1 MLGVEAES
9 WNDLKRWIASSWDE
23 VKNAVEKRLGGV
35 KVGSGFD
42 LEKALKEL
50 KSLKSKLDDDKVA
63 REVMAPVLLLMQG
76 ERLGVGGESLKY
88 FAAVISGVVG
98 GDGYVSVAM
107 REVGLTS
114 GECAIALL
122 WGAALAAYGIKAEV
136 RRAGGAFDVVAS
148 GGDAVKLAGLYF
160 LYGPP
165 LLEGDERIINHKL
178 AEVIKLVAEGG
189 LDIRWEGLRRTP
201 SGHIA
206 ADMTISVSGAAV
218 KYNVYL
224 REHDILLEFQSADRS
239 RAELAA
245 RLLKLAGVT
254 AEVKKVSSGGVWRIV
269 VTTNKLAAGCGELRR
284 TLAEIVRKAVE
295 SGWVDAGKAE
305 HWLEKLERGLTLR
318 EGWSKYS
325 VWLKEG
331 ALRVRYRSTN
341 PDNIKQ
347 EAQRFREMGLEEG
360 VHFSVKMPEE
370 DRDGYVYIRR
380 EGLKH
385 AAWLSVYGTGEQQR
399 WAAEFVEYILQRAR
413 EEGKE
418 VYEKVKEVV
427 EEGKARGSLMLRGFE
442 KRVEVGGKEHVVKVI
457 GGSAEFEESRCGRM
471 LLRIKISAEV
481 DGVRREYVI
490 TFSRRGAGNA
500 AAGRAVARANAPG
513 GREADAERF
522 AAVIKALTGR
532 EPRVYRM
539 KGGKIMIECGR
550 KHLDGF
556 ARYAELADTIV
567 RWLEETGR

>member
-35 KVGSGFD
+35 EMGSGFD
-42 LEKALKEL
+42 LAKALRELEGL
-50 KSLKSKLDDDKVA
+50 KSRLGDDKIA
-63 REVMAPVLLLMQG
+63 REVVAPALLLMQA

-88 FAAVISGVVG
+88 FAAVIFGVVG

-107 REVGLTS
+107 REVGLAS
-114 GECAIALL
+114 GERAIALL
-122 WGAALAAYGIKAEV
+122 WVAALAAYGIKAEV
-136 RRAGGAFDVVAS
+136 RRAGGAFNVVAS
-148 GGDAVKLAGLYF
+148 GDDAVELTRLYF
-160 LYGPP
+160 LFSPP
-165 LLEGDERIINHKL
+165 LLERDERVINHKL
-178 AEVIKLVAEGG
+178 AEAVKLGAGG
-189 LDIRWEGLRRTP
+189 LDIRWEGLRRAEN
-201 SGHIA
+201 SLVA
-206 ADMTISVSGAAV
+206 ADLIISKDDTKIKHNA
-218 KYNVYL
+218 YL
-224 REHDILLEFQSADRS
+224 RGHDILLEFQSADRS

-245 RLLKLAGVT
+245 RLLKLAGVG
-254 AEVKKVSSGGVWRIV
+254 AEVKKVGSGGVWRIV
-269 VTTNKLAAGCGELRR
+269 VTTNRLAAGCGKLRR

-385 AAWLSVYGTGEQQR
+385 AAWLSVYGSGEQQR
-399 WAAEFVEYILQRAR
+399 WAAEFVEYILQRAE

-418 VYEKVKEVV
+418 VYKKAGEII
-427 EEGKARGSLMLRGFE
+427 EEGKARGSLTLKGFE
-442 KRVEVGGKEHVVKVI
+442 MEVEVNGEKYKLKVI
-457 GGSAEFEESRCGRM
+457 DGGAVEEDRGGRK
-471 LLRIKISAEV
+471 LLRIRITAEV
-481 DGVRREYVI
+481 DGVRREYTI
-490 TFSRRGAGNA
+490 TYSRSGAGNA
-500 AAGRAVARANAPG
+500 AIGRAVARTNAPG
-513 GREADAERF
+513 GR
-522 AAVIKALTGR
+522 
-532 EPRVYRM
+532 
-539 KGGKIMIECGR
+539 
-550 KHLDGF
+550 
-556 ARYAELADTIV
+556 
-567 RWLEETGR
+567 